1 MKAKLFKTMLCAG
14 MAGAL
19 LTGCMDNNDVY
30 NPDAVKKQFEQN
42 WEKQFG
48 KIDPNQTWNTAKR
61 VTANVSLH
69 LDALS
74 DYVCKIY
81 TSNPYTDSN
90 AKLLAKSFAT
100 TDANGKANIS
110 TVFDAPISAA
120 QVFVAC
126 ENKHNRSSVRIATI
140 ENNEI
145 TTSFSSKG
153 VVTKGSVDTQ
163 ALPTMEA
170 PYTEARIKE
179 LLDDEDTWDLSKG
192 LTGVKY
198 IDNKGQEQ
206 TLWGMWTFGKLGVI
220 TKGKCVAKVTT
231 EVQLDVSL
239 ECLLYY
245 TPDAPDDGKD
255 VFFDSQTG
263 EWNVKIVVDKGG
275 VLIPACSSN
284 KQIGKIDIIV
294 AAGGTLDLSKG
305 VVLKDKAR
313 IIVMKGGKVI
323 DRDENHGKGDF
334 NNNGGFIYNAGEITV
349 QAMNVNNAGIYNA
362 PGATLTLKKEL
373 YFNTAN
379 EDDVLTNYGTIIA
392 PKIGGN
398 GCQGTINNGCNID
411 VEDIQANYF
420 NLGVNSL
427 IDCNSLTLQGG
438 ITMREN
444 SMLKVNDFKV
454 NNAVAGEQGLS
465 YVGATDGKA
474 IICAKKIS
482 QYQSWQYKNGNNVW
496 MEVGGFDLSDG
507 SSIKTAEGVIKN
519 MTDNG
524 VHYTTDGRAD
534 VYIPAD
540 TNGCNKIGYGDQKE
554 EENPKPLPE
563 EPNSW
568 ILACEDLGNA
578 DDFDFNDVVF
588 SVAHAAG
595 STDAYV
601 TPLAAGGTLNAEI
614 FYNNESLGEIHKLLG
629 GDEGMMINT
638 SSKGSSG
645 DKITI
650 KVPADFSLASNDMG
664 GFSIIVT
671 GKWKDKDV
679 KETAQKI
686 EAPVMGAAP
695 QMICVP
701 GDWAWP
707 TERTNIS
714 EAYPGFGEW
723 GKDYNTNQ
731 NWYAN
736 PNRDNVVK

>member
-179 LLDDEDTWDLSKG
+179 LLDDEDTWDLSKEPNN
-192 LTGVKY
+192 VKY
-198 IDNKGQEQ
+198 IDSNGQEQ
-206 TLWGMWTFGKLGVI
+206 TLWNIWTFGQLGLI
-220 TKGKCVAKVTT
+220 TKGKCVAKVTNSVT
-231 EVQLDVSL
+231 YHTSL
-239 ECLLYY
+239 ECDYNYY
-245 TPDAPDDGKD
+245 SPNLNSGVEAPVDLK
-255 VFFDSQTG
+255 TG
-263 EWNVKIVVDKGG
+263 ERQMKIVIGKGG
-275 VLIPACSSN
+275 VFKPASYN
-284 KQIGKIDIIV
+284 PNIRGIDIIV
-294 AAGGTLDLSKG
+294 AEGGILDLSCKTSIG
-305 VVLKDKAR
+305 NKAR
-313 IIVMKGGKVI
+313 IIVMKGGKVV
-323 DRDENHGKGDF
+323 DAEGNTRDYFDH
-334 NNNGGFIYNAGEITV
+334 NGGFIYNAGEIEV
-349 QAMNVNNAGIYNA
+349 QAININNAGIYNA

-373 YFNTAN
+373 YFSASGEN
-379 EDDVLTNYGTIIA
+379 DVLTNYGTIIA

-736 PNRDNVVK
+736 PNQDYIVK